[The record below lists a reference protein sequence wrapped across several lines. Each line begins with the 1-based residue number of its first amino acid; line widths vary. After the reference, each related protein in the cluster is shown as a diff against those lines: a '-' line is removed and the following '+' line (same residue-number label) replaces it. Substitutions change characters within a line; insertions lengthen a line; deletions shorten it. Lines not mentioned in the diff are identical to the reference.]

1 MSLKNNCNELCLHH
15 HPMLSKNFTSLDL
28 AITFIIRVACSNFI
42 LLEVLLLL
50 PKEMQ
55 ETPVTAVWV

>member
-1 MSLKNNCNELCLHH
+1 MLLKNHCSELCLHH

-55 ETPVTAVWV
+55 ETPVTTVWV